1 MKDGKRSRD
10 ISHDPGAGVVMGMGS
25 MDDWLCMWMGILCLA
40 GGKHMDPQIDTAQ
53 RRAEMS
59 HCRQCGMLC
68 KIGEYHPYAACMMF
82 SHCRDGDTVRA
93 NLSAVQQQT
102 RRAALEDG
110 AKAVCMYCND
120 SRWSPMSNSG
130 YHLCNEPGPN
140 PVRCRATK
148 IHVLLDRLR
157 EGVEG

>member
-1 MKDGKRSRD
+1 
-10 ISHDPGAGVVMGMGS
+10 
-25 MDDWLCMWMGILCLA
+25 
-40 GGKHMDPQIDTAQ
+40 MDPQIDTAQ

-102 RRAALEDG
+102 RRAALEEARKVVKQVTIQAVDAEVRWRDKHAHEEREG
-110 AKAVCMYCND
+110 IAKSQRSEC
-120 SRWSPMSNSG
+120 
-130 YHLCNEPGPN
+130 HLRSLGLSIK
-140 PVRCRATK
+140 AA
-148 IHVLLDRLR
+148 LDRLR